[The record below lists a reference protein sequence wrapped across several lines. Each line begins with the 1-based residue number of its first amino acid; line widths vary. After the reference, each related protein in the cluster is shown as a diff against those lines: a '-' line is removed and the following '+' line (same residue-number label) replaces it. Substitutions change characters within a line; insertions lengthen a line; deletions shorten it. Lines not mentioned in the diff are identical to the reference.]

1 MKPLHSRKWMFLVFF
16 TYLLSMITAVDA
28 QEKVIVKTFNK
39 NSCYKPGENIEVY
52 GIGFGNNKKSVSQ
65 KKLVMINGS
74 KPLIISSI
82 NQWSNEKI
90 VAALP
95 TKINGAS
102 DKYIVGIT
110 QSSKW
115 VSNRD
120 RTITLCRTK
129 SPSASSTLTLKPKA
143 LPPKSLTAVIPKVV
157 IPKKRILPGAT
168 RSKTPIISIKP
179 KGIPEGDDASR
190 GVISSETTDETSQ
203 YYEERSSGSLSGLG
217 APPEVSTI
225 FTENDDGKSQEKPQ
239 ELKEALVATA
249 SMEEATALA
258 AFLKQYNISVKRRS
272 RYPHLGV
279 VVSVL
284 RIPEEL
290 ETAVII
296 AQLRENNAS
305 LWIDFNHR
313 YQLLDSTS
321 SNKSVPDPKPDP
333 KLWAYDKVGLSQ
345 MNTCKPSVK
354 SSPIKIG
361 VIDTGIA
368 PQAPI
373 NQSLIIRQPFL
384 PNGTKVAKADHGT
397 AIGSLLL
404 GSASHSIPGLAPTAL
419 LYSAAIF
426 RSRNKETIDTTSE
439 LIIKALNWL
448 AGEKVTTIN
457 MSLGGPRNLLV
468 ELVLNRLIKHGFT
481 IVSAAGVDKKNN
493 PLYPAAQ
500 KGVIAVRAVDA
511 NNKVFS
517 EIIQGDYIDFAAPGV
532 DLWLLNA
539 KGKAKYQSGSSFA
552 APFVT
557 ASMSFLNKN
566 ENSYKQLKKT
576 AKDLGGK
583 GKDRFF
589 GWGLTQA
596 VGNCL

>member
-1 MKPLHSRKWMFLVFF
+1 MKPLHSRRWMFLVFF
-16 TYLLSMITAVDA
+16 TYILSMITAVDA
-28 QEKVIVKTFNK
+28 QEKVIVKAFNK

-52 GIGFGNNKKSVSQ
+52 GTGFGDNKKSFSQ
-65 KKLVMINGS
+65 KKLVMINGG
-74 KPLIISSI
+74 KPFIISSI
-82 NQWSNEKI
+82 KQWSNDKI

-110 QSSKW
+110 QSSSW

-120 RTITLCRTK
+120 RTITLCRSK
-129 SPSASSTLTLKPKA
+129 SPAAVSNLTLKPKSV
-143 LPPKSLTAVIPKVV
+143 PPKTPTAELPKVV
-157 IPKKRILPGAT
+157 IPKKRMLPGAT
-168 RSKTPIISIKP
+168 RPKTPIISIKP
-179 KGIPEGDDASR
+179 KVTPEEGDASR
-190 GVISSETTDETSQ
+190 GVISSVTIDETSQ

-217 APPEVSTI
+217 PPPKVSAI
-225 FTENDDGKSQEKPQ
+225 FTADDEGESQEKPQ

-249 SMEEATALA
+249 TMEEATVLA

-290 ETAVII
+290 EAGVII
-296 AQLRENNAS
+296 QQLRENNSS

-313 YQLLDSTS
+313 YQLLGSTS
-321 SNKSVPDPKPDP
+321 SNRSLPDFKPDP

-345 MNTCKPSVK
+345 INTCKPSVK
-354 SSPIKIG
+354 SPPIKIG

-384 PNGTKVAKADHGT
+384 PNGTKVAKTDHGT

-404 GSASHSIPGLAPTAL
+404 GSASHSIPGLVPTAL

-448 AGEKVTTIN
+448 AGEEITTIN
-457 MSLGGPRNLLV
+457 MSLGGPRNLIV
-468 ELVLNRLIKHGFT
+468 ELVLNRLIKNGFT
-481 IVSAAGVDKKNN
+481 IVSAAGVDKNNN

-500 KGVIAVRAVDA
+500 KGVIAVRAIDA
-511 NNKVFS
+511 NNKVFT
-517 EIIQGDYIDFAAPGV
+517 EKIQGDYIDFAAPGV

-566 ENSYKQLKKT
+566 ESSYKQLKKT
-576 AKDLGGK
+576 AKDLGVK

-596 VGNCL
+596 VSNCL